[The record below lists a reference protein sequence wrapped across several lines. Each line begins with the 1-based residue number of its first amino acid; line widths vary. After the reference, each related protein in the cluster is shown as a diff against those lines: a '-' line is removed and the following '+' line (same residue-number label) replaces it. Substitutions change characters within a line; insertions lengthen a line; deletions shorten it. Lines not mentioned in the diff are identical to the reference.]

1 MSIKRV
7 VVGKVWVISIS
18 LILISSCL
26 FENRGVS
33 EADLWKRY
41 EIEVSHKR
49 YENAIGVLSHI
60 LELYPE
66 NVDAY
71 ISRSYFFCLI
81 GQPELAI
88 MDCEEALILAPSSSQ
103 VYNNLAMAYHQLD
116 QHEFALNFINVA
128 LKLNTENAYAYKNRA
143 KIHMA
148 LGNRYQACQDLFAA
162 SQNGYNDDF
171 ASLENDLNSLFVRNC
186 EIVECT
192 Q

>member
-7 VVGKVWVISIS
+7 VVGKILVGCFTLIWVT
-18 LILISSCL
+18 SCFL
-26 FENRGVS
+26 ENRRVS

-41 EIEVSHKR
+41 EIELSHKR
-49 YENAIGVLSHI
+49 YENVIGVLSHI

-81 GQPELAI
+81 NQPELAI
-88 MDCEEALILAPSSSQ
+88 IDCEEALLLAPSSSQ
-103 VYNNLAMAYHQLD
+103 VYNHLAMAYYQLD

-128 LKLNTENAYAYKNRA
+128 LKLNAENAYAYKNRA

-171 ASLENDLNSLFVRNC
+171 AGLENDLNSLFVRNC
-186 EIVECT
+186 EIVECS

>member
-1 MSIKRV
+1 MGIKRV
-7 VVGKVWVISIS
+7 TIGKVLFISFT
-18 LILISSCL
+18 LLLVSSCS
-26 FENRGVS
+26 FEDKRIS
-33 EADLWKRY
+33 EEQLWERY
-41 EIEVSHKR
+41 EIELSHKR
-49 YENAIGVLSHI
+49 YENVIGVLSHI

-81 GQPELAI
+81 KQPELAI
-88 MDCEEALILAPSSSQ
+88 IDCEEALLLAPSNSQ

-116 QHEFALNFINVA
+116 QHQFALNFINVA
-128 LKLNTENAYAYKNRA
+128 LKLDGENAYAYKNRA

-171 ASLENDLNSLFVRNC
+171 ARLEDDLNSLFVRNC
-186 EIVECT
+186 EIVERLP
-192 Q
+192 